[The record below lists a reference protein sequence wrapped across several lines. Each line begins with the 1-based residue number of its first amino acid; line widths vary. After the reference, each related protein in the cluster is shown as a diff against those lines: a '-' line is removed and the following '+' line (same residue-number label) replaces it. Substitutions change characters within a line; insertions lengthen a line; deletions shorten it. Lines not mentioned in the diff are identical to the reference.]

1 MCWYC
6 YWGWP
11 EPIAKIYK
19 EALEKLGGYDS
30 PLDYGPGHVVWADQN
45 WDSAQWCLDHFDEYI
60 NPDHTE
66 EDMKVARWAL
76 EELVKLDLE
85 AIDPVPEGGN
95 EDDNHVAYP
104 PIRPVVKV

>member
-1 MCWYC
+1 
-6 YWGWP
+6 
-11 EPIAKIYK
+11 
-19 EALEKLGGYDS
+19 
-30 PLDYGPGHVVWADQN
+30 
-45 WDSAQWCLDHFDEYI
+45 
-60 NPDHTE
+60 
-66 EDMKVARWAL
+66 MKVARWAL